1 MLTGTGFYI
10 SDSYTKKGKPTNQ
23 GFPLYMRDSVLYPNL
38 IFFENYT
45 TFAYVVNL

>member
-1 MLTGTGFYI
+1 MMVCFNI
-10 SDSYTKKGKPTNQ
+10 KKRKTLDFK